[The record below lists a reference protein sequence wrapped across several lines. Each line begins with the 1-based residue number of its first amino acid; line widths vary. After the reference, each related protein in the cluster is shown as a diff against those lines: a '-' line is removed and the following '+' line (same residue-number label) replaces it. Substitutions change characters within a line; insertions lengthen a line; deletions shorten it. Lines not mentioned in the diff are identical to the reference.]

1 MERKIFNSLES
12 RSKRDLKFKLRYVWC
27 LRSAISYCY
36 SYCIAIVFSEG
47 SVNDSHAELI
57 CGIAPTCSI

>member
-1 MERKIFNSLES
+1 MERNIFNSDKL

-27 LRSAISYCY
+27 LRSAISYGY
-36 SYCIAIVFSEG
+36 SYCIAIVFSQG
-47 SVNDSHAELI
+47 SVNDSYAELI

>member
-27 LRSAISYCY
+27 LRSAISYGY
-36 SYCIAIVFSEG
+36 SYCIAIVFSQG
-47 SVNDSHAELI
+47 SVNDSYAELI
-57 CGIAPTCSI
+57 CGITPTCTI